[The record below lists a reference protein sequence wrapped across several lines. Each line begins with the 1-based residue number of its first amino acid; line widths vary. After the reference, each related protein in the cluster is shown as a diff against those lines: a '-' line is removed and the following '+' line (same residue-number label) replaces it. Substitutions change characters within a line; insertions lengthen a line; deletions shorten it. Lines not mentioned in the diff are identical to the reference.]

1 MNDPI
6 TDPELDLTQEA
17 DLELTDPFEI
27 QRLLALLPKII
38 EKAEERIQQA
48 DNALETA
55 QDGLDV
61 AKAKAQLLASENSNL
76 TAAPDR
82 VAWARTQPDV
92 TAAHT
97 DVIAKKADVAVAKLK
112 ARKYENYY
120 TSVRKAANIFE
131 VLETASMARAK
142 YERS

>member
-1 MNDPI
+1 MSDIVDP
-6 TDPELDLTQEA
+6 DLDLSQEA

-48 DNALETA
+48 DNALENA
-55 QDGLDV
+55 QNGLDV
-61 AKAKAQLLASENSNL
+61 AKAKAQLLASENTSL

-92 TAAHT
+92 METHI
-97 DVIAKKADVAVAKLK
+97 DVINKKADVAVAKLK

-131 VLETASMARAK
+131 VLETASMAQQK
-142 YERS
+142 YSS